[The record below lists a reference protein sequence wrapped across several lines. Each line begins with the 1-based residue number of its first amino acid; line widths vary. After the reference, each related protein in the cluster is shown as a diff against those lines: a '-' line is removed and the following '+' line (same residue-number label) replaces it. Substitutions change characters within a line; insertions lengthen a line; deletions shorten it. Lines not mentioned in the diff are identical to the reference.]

1 MRELGKV
8 LAAFPLQSSCEPSHI
23 LTKAQARF
31 DLSMLEDLQN
41 SLPLSI
47 GVKSN
52 TVYRTK
58 MPLHS
63 AKLFFKSQ
71 VEEPGRRKKSGAW
84 FGTRSGFPQKK
95 KTSTIVKH
103 QPRLKFA
110 NPGGGRGH
118 IHGLLP
124 TTEHNLQR
132 AEATTLQDCLHHA
145 PSSRQGRREPSPGEA
160 SHHASRAQE
169 LTDRPREVPA
179 SATLGDERTWDKAGV
194 AVRPSRVGFLHDQ
207 KWGRARQ
214 SSPVARSGRSSNV
227 PVSCSQRAKRQ
238 KEERKR
244 ELVMFQRPCS
254 PINSCKPQ
262 PLAAS
267 PRRY

>member
-1 MRELGKV
+1 MRELAKV
-8 LAAFPLQSSCEPSHI
+8 QAAFPLQSSCEPSHI

-95 KTSTIVKH
+95 KNLHNCKAPTSPQICQSWWRSWSH
-103 QPRLKFA
+103 PWPLAHHRAQPAKS
-110 NPGGGRGH
+110 RGH
-118 IHGLLP
+118 DTAGLL
-124 TTEHNLQR
+124 
-132 AEATTLQDCLHHA
+132 A
-145 PSSRQGRREPSPGEA
+145 PRTQQQAGKEGAQPWGSLPPRQQSPGA
-160 SHHASRAQE
+160 H
-169 LTDRPREVPA
+169 
-179 SATLGDERTWDKAGV
+179 
-194 AVRPSRVGFLHDQ
+194 
-207 KWGRARQ
+207 
-214 SSPVARSGRSSNV
+214 
-227 PVSCSQRAKRQ
+227 
-238 KEERKR
+238 
-244 ELVMFQRPCS
+244 
-254 PINSCKPQ
+254 
-262 PLAAS
+262 
-267 PRRY
+267 